1 MICESDTVALR
12 QPCISHLY
20 FQPVT
25 MIYNLIHLTWRHLLR
40 QRSSTGMHLVGLTLG
55 ITVCLL
61 IALFIRYELSYD
73 AFHPQTKSTY
83 RVVSDWTQNGN
94 LTRHASTPFPLA
106 AAIRTGVS
114 GVEHV
119 SFIHPVNATTVEV
132 TPDKRFII
140 DHIVAV
146 EREFPDIIG
155 VEVLRGDLRQTLSQP
170 YRAAITEST
179 AQKLFGTE
187 DPMGKTFKLK
197 MREEFEFII
206 ASVIRDLPANTHFEI
221 SLMVSHSYQEN
232 FLKANRD
239 GWTYISG
246 TETFVTLS
254 QSADPNALVG
264 QLNNLADQHINLNS
278 GSGFRSSFSLQ
289 PMEDIHFDTG
299 VSDGHAISV
308 TWLWFFGAIG
318 LAVLVLACINF
329 MNLSTAQALTRA
341 KEVGI
346 RKSIGASRWSLM
358 SQFLAEAWTLTFAAG
373 IISVTLTQMLLPSVN
388 AMLGKGIEFNLL
400 ESPGMLTVLLFGLTI
415 TGLLAGLYPAWIIAT
430 FNPGLALK
438 GGSQASG
445 GGTLFRKTLVVVQFT
460 VSACLLM
467 AVILMAQ
474 QVDYL
479 RGKNLGFNKD
489 QVVLVEVNN
498 AVRTA
503 AALRRELSAIPAVSG
518 VSFSTSTPS
527 SVNHWGTPVSRIS
540 RNDPDRKPVT
550 LILADEQ
557 YAALYKLTL
566 KSGRFLQY
574 SDTNRISNTLP
585 QGQRVMQAVVNE
597 QLVREL
603 GFESN
608 DAAIG
613 QKIYTA
619 FNEGNAEIVGVVANF
634 HDGPLTTSITPVLI
648 TPQPGKYEMAGIRFE
663 QLNDMPMTLEAVALA
678 WKKVY
683 PEGVFTF
690 NFLDQQIDAYYK
702 EEERLFNL
710 FKVFAGVAMVISCLG
725 LFSLAAFTTQRRVKE
740 IGIRKA
746 LGATVS
752 AILVLVSADFIK
764 LVLLAI
770 VLATPMAWYG
780 IDQWLAHYAFHMDI
794 TAWAF
799 VVAGAVALFVT
810 LGAIGTQAFKSAL
823 ANPVDSLRS
832 E

>member
-1 MICESDTVALR
+1 MIL
-12 QPCISHLY
+12 
-20 FQPVT
+20 
-25 MIYNLIHLTWRHLLR
+25 NLIHLTWRRLMR
-40 QRSSTGMHLVGLTLG
+40 QRSTTGMHLIGLTLG
-55 ITVCLL
+55 ITICLL
-61 IALFIRYELSYD
+61 IALFIRYEISFET
-73 AFHPQTKSTY
+73 FHPQTQNTY
-83 RVVSDWTQNGN
+83 RVISDWTQNGN

-106 AAIRTGVS
+106 AAMRAGVS

-119 SFIHPVNATTVEV
+119 TFIHPVNATQVEV
-132 TPDKRFII
+132 APDKRFII
-140 DHIVAV
+140 EHIVAV
-146 EREFPDIIG
+146 EPEFADIIG
-155 VEVLRGDLRQTLSQP
+155 VEVLRGDLRQTLSKP
-170 YRAAITEST
+170 YLAAITAST
-179 AQKLFGTE
+179 AHKLFGTE
-187 DPMGKTFKLK
+187 DPIGRTFKLK
-197 MREEFEFII
+197 MREEFEFTIT
-206 ASVIRDLPANTHFEI
+206 SVIRDLPANTHFEI

-254 QSADPNALVG
+254 KSADPRALEV
-264 QLNNLADQHINLNS
+264 QLNNLADQHINLNPES
-278 GSGFRSSFSLQ
+278 RFRSGFSLQ
-289 PMEDIHFDTG
+289 PMEDIHFNTG

-308 TWLWFFGAIG
+308 NWLWFFGAIG
-318 LAVLVLACINF
+318 LVVLVLACINF

-346 RKSIGASRWSLM
+346 RKSIGASRVSLIAH
-358 SQFLAEAWTLTFAAG
+358 FLAEAWTLTFAAG
-373 IISVTLTQMLLPSVN
+373 IISVMLTQMLVPYVN
-388 AMLGKGIEFNLL
+388 AMLGKGIAFNLL
-400 ESPGMLTVLLFGLTI
+400 ESPGMLTALVFGLII

-438 GGSQASG
+438 GGAQAG
-445 GGTLFRKTLVVVQFT
+445 GGGSWFRRALVVVQFT

-479 RGKNLGFNKD
+479 RGKSLGFNKD
-489 QVVLVEVNN
+489 QVVLVEVSN

-527 SVNHWGTPVSRIS
+527 SENHWGTPVSRIS

-566 KSGRFLQY
+566 KSGRFLEH

-585 QGQRVMQAVVNE
+585 QGQRIMQAVVNE
-597 QLVREL
+597 QLVRDL

-613 QKIYTA
+613 QRMYTA
-619 FNEGNAEIVGVVANF
+619 FNGYNAEIVGVVANF
-634 HDGPLTTSITPVLI
+634 HDGPLTSAITPVLI
-648 TPQPGKYEMAGIRFE
+648 TPQPAKYEMAGIRFE
-663 QLNDMPMTLEAVALA
+663 QVNDIHVTLEAVERA

-690 NFLDQQIDAYYK
+690 NFLDDQIDAYYK

-725 LFSLAAFTTQRRVKE
+725 LFSLAAFTAQRRIKE

-746 LGATVS
+746 LGATVGG
-752 AILVLVSADFIK
+752 ILILVSADFVK

-770 VLATPMAWYG
+770 VLATPLAWYG
-780 IDQWLAHYAFHMDI
+780 IDQWLAHYAFHMNI
-794 TAWAF
+794 SVWAF
-799 VVAGAVALFVT
+799 VVAGFMALLVT
-810 LGAIGTQAFKSAL
+810 LGAIGAQAFRSAL
-823 ANPVDSLRS
+823 ANPVESLRS